1 MIKMEAELTALREV
15 LSTRSKNNSNHSED
29 IEEQSQISKVSN
41 GNDDVEPENL
51 KKENAD
57 AIAINDVKDEDGK

>member
-1 MIKMEAELTALREV
+1 
-15 LSTRSKNNSNHSED
+15 
-29 IEEQSQISKVSN
+29 
-41 GNDDVEPENL
+41 VEPENL